1 MVSLQKTFSRMKA
14 VMSQEIS
21 SRQSQILKLLLE
33 NRNGLC
39 IDDVADALDIS
50 RTAVQKHFAAL
61 ENEGY
66 IRKKTFNKTAGRPV
80 TVYALTDKGINHF
93 PKQYAWFS
101 ELMLSDLRQEIG
113 PERFKDY
120 MRKLGLKL
128 AEKLRKRFE
137 GNELNEKIDELLEI
151 MTELGYAVQADAQ
164 TESDAFSIQAHN
176 CVYHDLTKQHN
187 EICEFDLALITALLG
202 EKVEQLSCMAKG
214 DCACKFRVSKN
225 DAK

>member
-1 MVSLQKTFSRMKA
+1 MLSLQKTFSRMKV

-21 SRQSQILKLLLE
+21 SRQNQILKLLLE
-33 NRNGLC
+33 NRKGLC
-39 IDDVADALDIS
+39 IDNVADALDIS

-66 IRKKTFNKTAGRPV
+66 IKKKTLNKTAGRPV
-80 TVYALTDKGINHF
+80 TVYALTDKGINYF

-113 PERFKDY
+113 PERFRGY

-137 GNELNEKIDELLEI
+137 GNELNEKIDELLKI
-151 MTELGYAVQADAQ
+151 MNELGYEVQADARI
-164 TESDAFSIQAHN
+164 ESDEFSIQAHN
-176 CVYHDLTKQHN
+176 CVYHDLVKQYD

-202 EKVEQLSCMAKG
+202 EKVEQLSCLAKG
-214 DCACKFRVSKN
+214 DCACNFKVSKR
-225 DAK
+225 